1 MERSDK
7 VKNSNNNNKNDNNVN
22 KSQNSQPFASPME
35 KVKANLQ
42 LVIDSS
48 LNSLPDEDSAS
59 SDSSRDRKT
68 QLDAM
73 SKVYSRFASD
83 HHLPASTASSSKSY
97 AEDDEHYKKAKH
109 WMRSRSFD
117 ISSRN
122 LMQKYQLTQPEVD
135 ADESS
140 QESSKL
146 PSIKEDDAINKD
158 EDSMSGVSEEISWQ
172 DMLSKDPKKIK
183 FEKTTKTSPRSPR
196 SVSVMIK
203 PTASSTNAT
212 MKPSKSHHD
221 TISTTERAQLRSTR
235 SNEFHGFSRSRTSST
250 GDGSLSDSFS
260 SSSKDVSPRPR
271 SKSIAVGSV
280 LSPRGTLLMQKKSE
294 PNLLVKGPLVT
305 VQEKERKLKRSD
317 SEPYLYSWEYGNI
330 EADLYIPKIGSINY
344 YLAQL
349 WRKKDNVLYQRVKE
363 RKLRPS
369 VSARFGLK

>member
-7 VKNSNNNNKNDNNVN
+7 HKSSNNKNDNNN
-22 KSQNSQPFASPME
+22 KSSVDQSYLSPME
-35 KVKANLQ
+35 KLKTHLQ

-48 LNSLPDEDSAS
+48 LNSMPDEDSTS
-59 SDSSRDRKT
+59 SDSSRDLKT

-122 LMQKYQLTQPEVD
+122 LLQKYQFVQPSETDVE
-135 ADESS
+135 ESS

-146 PSIKEDDAINKD
+146 PSIKEDDSSNMD
-158 EDSMSGVSEEISWQ
+158 EDSLGLSDEMSWHEALA
-172 DMLSKDPKKIK
+172 MDPKKIK
-183 FEKTTKTSPRSPR
+183 FDKTTKTSPRSPR
-196 SVSVMIK
+196 SVSVLIK
-203 PTASSTNAT
+203 PNTSSSSTT
-212 MKPSKSHHD
+212 QKSPKSRPD
-221 TISTTERAQLRSTR
+221 STDLASLRSRR
-235 SNEFHGFSRSRTSST
+235 SNEFHGFSRPRTSSSSDGGSSESIST
-250 GDGSLSDSFS
+250 G
-260 SSSKDVSPRPR
+260 KDNYSRPR
-271 SKSIAVGSV
+271 SKSIAVGTPTPN
-280 LSPRGTLLMQKKSE
+280 PRVALTQKKSE
-294 PNLLVKGPLVT
+294 PNLIVKGPLVS

-330 EADLYIPKIGSINY
+330 EADLYLPKFGSINI

-349 WRKKDNVLYQRVKE
+349 WKKKDNVLYQRVKQ

-369 VSARFGLK
+369 VSARFGMK

>member
-7 VKNSNNNNKNDNNVN
+7 SKSSINNTSKSDNNTN
-22 KSQNSQPFASPME
+22 KSQNSLPFVSPME
-35 KVKANLQ
+35 KLKANLQ

-48 LNSLPDEDSAS
+48 LNSMPDEDSTS
-59 SDSSRDRKT
+59 SESSRDRKT

-83 HHLPASTASSSKSY
+83 HHLPASSAASSKSY

-122 LMQKYQLTQPEVD
+122 LLQKYQFVQPEQD

-146 PSIKEDDAINKD
+146 PSIKEDETNTKE
-158 EDSMSGVSEEISWQ
+158 EDSMSGLSEEMSWQ
-172 DMLSKDPKKIK
+172 DVLAMDPKKIK

-203 PTASSTNAT
+203 PIPASASPALKNT
-212 MKPSKSHHD
+212 KSLHD
-221 TISTTERAQLRSTR
+221 TTDRPPLRSTR
-235 SNEFHGFSRSRTSST
+235 SNEFHGFSRTRTSST
-250 GDGSLSDSFS
+250 SEGS
-260 SSSKDVSPRPR
+260 SSESISSGSKDTSSRPR
-271 SKSIAVGSV
+271 SKSIAVGTI
-280 LSPRGTLLMQKKSE
+280 LSPRLALTQKKSE

-330 EADLYIPKIGSINY
+330 EADLYIPKLGSINL
-344 YLAQL
+344 YLAQI
-349 WRKKDNVLYQRVKE
+349 WRKKESVLYQRVKE
-363 RKLRPS
+363 RRLRPS
-369 VSARFGLK
+369 VSARFGMK

>member
-7 VKNSNNNNKNDNNVN
+7 SKTSINNKVDNNAN
-22 KSQNSQPFASPME
+22 KFQNNLPFASPME
-35 KVKANLQ
+35 KLKANLQ

-48 LNSLPDEDSAS
+48 INSMPDEDSAS

-83 HHLPASTASSSKSY
+83 HHLPASSATSSKSY

-122 LMQKYQLTQPEVD
+122 LLQKYQFVQPELD

-146 PSIKEDDAINKD
+146 PAIKEDEATSRE
-158 EDSMSGVSEEISWQ
+158 EDSMSAPSEEMSLQ
-172 DMLSKDPKKIK
+172 DIIGMDPKKIK
-183 FEKTTKTSPRSPR
+183 FEKTTKSSPRSPR
-196 SVSVMIK
+196 SVSVIIK
-203 PTASSTNAT
+203 PLPASTGPALKN
-212 MKPSKSHHD
+212 SKSLHETPD
-221 TISTTERAQLRSTR
+221 RPPLRSTR
-235 SNEFHGFSRSRTSST
+235 SNEFHGFSRARTSST
-250 GDGSLSDSFS
+250 SEGSASESIS
-260 SSSKDVSPRPR
+260 SSSKDPSPRPR
-271 SKSIAVGSV
+271 SKSIAVGSI
-280 LSPRGTLLMQKKSE
+280 LSPRIALTQKKSE

-330 EADLYIPKIGSINY
+330 DAADLYIPKLGSINV
-344 YLAQL
+344 YLTQL
-349 WRKKDNVLYQRVKE
+349 WRKKESVLYQRVKE
-363 RKLRPS
+363 RRLRPS
-369 VSARFGLK
+369 VSSRFGMK